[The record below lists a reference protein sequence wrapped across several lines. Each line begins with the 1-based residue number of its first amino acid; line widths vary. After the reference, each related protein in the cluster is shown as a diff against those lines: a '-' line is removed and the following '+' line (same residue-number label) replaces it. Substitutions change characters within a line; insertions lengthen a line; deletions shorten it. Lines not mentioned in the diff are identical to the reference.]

1 MREAHRLSSGA
12 TSPALAELN
21 GLGSF
26 LQSPPTTLPELDS
39 SRLFH
44 SSRCPRGPR
53 CSKRVRCWPRADSS
67 EQGNS
72 TGTVAWGSAATQLG
86 PSLPCH
92 WPTSGARGGREGV
105 SSPSAQPSQLPPQER
120 GGRKRSQV
128 TPSLRPPP
136 ADTLSPCKEETKR
149 FGSDQMQE
157 DLSKNKLTPHH
168 PAPRGGASRLAARTP
183 TAHSRVPGFH
193 SGLQLLTPASC

>member
-53 CSKRVRCWPRADSS
+53 CSKRVRCWPRADSL

-72 TGTVAWGSAATQLG
+72 TGTVAWGSAPTQLG

-168 PAPRGGASRLAARTP
+168 PAPRGGHPVWRPGHPRP
-183 TAHSRVPGFH
+183 TAEY
-193 SGLQLLTPASC
+193 LASTLGSSF